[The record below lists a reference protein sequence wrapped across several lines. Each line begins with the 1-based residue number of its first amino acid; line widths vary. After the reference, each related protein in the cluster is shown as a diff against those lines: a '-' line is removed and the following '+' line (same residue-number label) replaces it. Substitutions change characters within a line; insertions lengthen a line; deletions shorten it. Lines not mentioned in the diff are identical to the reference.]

1 MNLVE
6 DFLSTWKRKKT
17 NLFLLLCWE
26 QFAFCFLG
34 KSLLNPTWVLYSPNR
49 NKLFDKNKN
58 QVAAVQWFCSRTW
71 RLVLLCVLFWVIL
84 AWKSQLSVCG
94 HCQHHFLGK
103 FLCNSCSSETS
114 TDKTSNLSPSVVDL
128 DFWVRL
134 DHNEICLLEKHF
146 WEDNHAVKQIPYCRV
161 STWKMGKS
169 SFQLSISSN
178 SSFSTSRIQ
187 ATGILEFGTTI
198 FILVVVIRSMV
209 ISRTKLFGLLTVT
222 IQFWDALEASQWTL
236 LADWGF

>member
-1 MNLVE
+1 MYQKPIATQLTSLVWMVTSE
-6 DFLSTWKRKKT
+6 KWISEKLQQSEWFFRMPSVMFQVLCLLVFLI
-17 NLFLLLCWE
+17 
-26 QFAFCFLG
+26 G
-34 KSLLNPTWVLYSPNR
+34 
-49 NKLFDKNKN
+49 
-58 QVAAVQWFCSRTW
+58 SRTH
-71 RLVLLCVLFWVIL
+71 LLWHQLCL
-84 AWKSQLSVCG
+84 KS
-94 HCQHHFLGK
+94 FR
-103 FLCNSCSSETS
+103 CSSETS

>member
-146 WEDNHAVKQIPYCRV
+146 WEVYNSKLSSSKFQKIWNYVVKLHLSHSFYFLSLLRTIMLSNRYPTAGSVLER
-161 STWKMGKS
+161 WARARF
-169 SFQLSISSN
+169 SFQYLQTQVFQLREFKQLVSWNLVQQFLS
-178 SSFSTSRIQ
+178 
-187 ATGILEFGTTI
+187 
-198 FILVVVIRSMV
+198 
-209 ISRTKLFGLLTVT
+209 
-222 IQFWDALEASQWTL
+222 
-236 LADWGF
+236 